1 MIADRKL
8 NFVISVPV
16 PGSGSGSDDED
27 DDDQPS
33 GHTERISPSVR

>member
-1 MIADRKL
+1 MIANRKL